1 MKKYQ
6 LIFLAISL
14 LLLSL
19 FPSFLISQESNKGK
33 INIGFEGGVQFTN
46 VDDPTKQNT
55 PSRKTGYSLGPY
67 AEYFISD
74 IVSIKLGFYFDN
86 RGYKIEDLYVGFAD
100 SSQIIPDS
108 IVFSRNSYLHITR
121 DYSIN
126 YLTIPLS
133 ISYIKGSDKFKIYIQ
148 AGVYYSLLLNAS
160 KKGFDD
166 LYMDPNYA
174 QHYEPPFNVPGH
186 TITDQTGDATS
197 TFNTYDFGMNL
208 NLGFIFQF
216 NPQWGITVSPGFSYS
231 FTNLYFKPEIDAKWS
246 QIYKINAG
254 VVYTLKKK

>member
-6 LIFLAISL
+6 LIFLAINL

-33 INIGFEGGVQFTN
+33 INFGFEGGVQFTN
-46 VDDPTKQNT
+46 VEDKSTRNPAI
-55 PSRKTGYSLGPY
+55 RKTGYSFGPY
-67 AEYFISD
+67 AEYFLSD
-74 IVSIKLGFYFDN
+74 LFSLRLGLYFDK
-86 RGYKIEDLYVGFAD
+86 RGYKIDDLYDGLFT

-108 IVFSRNSYLHITR
+108 LVYSQNSYFYKTR
-121 DYSIN
+121 DYNIN

-133 ISYIKGSDKFKIYIQ
+133 INYVKGSDKFKIYVQ
-148 AGVYYSLLLNAS
+148 AGLYYSLLLSAS
-160 KKGFDD
+160 QKGFDY
-166 LYMDPNYA
+166 LYIDPEYA
-174 QHYEPPFNVPGH
+174 AHFPSSYYKDVTGNAD
-186 TITDQTGDATS
+186 TI
-197 TFNTYDFGMNL
+197 FNTNDFGMNL